1 MGFEGREFMIC
12 KQCGCEILDDSQF
25 CENCGTKVVSEAAP
39 AAGQAAPAAPSAPA
53 TAPAAPVA
61 APVAVPVAS
70 PEFQP
75 VPVTP
80 VYPPNSV
87 YARNATAAYQAY
99 QAQQAVI
106 QQPQY
111 AQVQQPFAPVQQY
124 APVQQ
129 PYAPAQQMPQYQAP
143 AYMQPVPGV
152 LYDPNA
158 APAGS
163 RIFLKILRIV
173 SAVASGLFTLL
184 LLYYFSIS
192 ASSETLLG
200 MFTVLSFS
208 IFVLVFSLCRKK
220 MGKGTFIGLIVPL
233 GLMLYLVLSLT
244 GAS

>member
-1 MGFEGREFMIC
+1 MRFEGREFMIC

-39 AAGQAAPAAPSAPA
+39 AAGQAAPAAPSAP
-53 TAPAAPVA
+53 APAAPVA

-106 QQPQY
+106 QQP
-111 AQVQQPFAPVQQY
+111 FAPVQQY

-129 PYAPAQQMPQYQAP
+129 PYVPAQQMPQYQAP

-192 ASSETLLG
+192 ASSETVLG
-200 MFTVLSFS
+200 MFAVLGFS

-220 MGKGTFIGLIVPL
+220 IGKGTFIGLIVPL